1 MNAIEVNHVSKQYG
15 RVQALDD
22 VSIKVNQGEI
32 FGLIGPDG
40 AGKTS
45 LFRIM
50 ATLLLPDAGT
60 VSIDGCDVV
69 QQYKTIRQRVGYMPG
84 KFSLYQDLTVEE
96 NLKFFAD
103 LFGTTVEEGYE
114 SVKAI
119 YSQIEPFKHRKAG
132 ALSGG
137 MKQKLALSCA
147 LIHQPRVLF
156 LDEPTTGVDPVSRK
170 ELWEMLKTLKQRNIT
185 IVAATPYLD
194 EIKCCERVAFLDEG
208 KVRAV
213 DTAENILTQFADVFN
228 PKGLQHQQSQHQSTS
243 SGYGSGRSALPPYYP

>member
-84 KFSLYQDLTVEE
+84 KF
-96 NLKFFAD
+96 
-103 LFGTTVEEGYE
+103 
-114 SVKAI
+114 
-119 YSQIEPFKHRKAG
+119 
-132 ALSGG
+132 
-137 MKQKLALSCA
+137 
-147 LIHQPRVLF
+147 
-156 LDEPTTGVDPVSRK
+156 
-170 ELWEMLKTLKQRNIT
+170 
-185 IVAATPYLD
+185 
-194 EIKCCERVAFLDEG
+194 
-208 KVRAV
+208 
-213 DTAENILTQFADVFN
+213 
-228 PKGLQHQQSQHQSTS
+228 
-243 SGYGSGRSALPPYYP
+243 